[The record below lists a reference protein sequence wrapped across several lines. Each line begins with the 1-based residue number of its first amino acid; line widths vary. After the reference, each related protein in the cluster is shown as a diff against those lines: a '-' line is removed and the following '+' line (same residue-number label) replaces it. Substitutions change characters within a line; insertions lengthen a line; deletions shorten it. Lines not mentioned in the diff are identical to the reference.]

1 MPGLWTDLSAT
12 SIGLTFNLG
21 AYIPGDDEIIA
32 FGGGFAAETR
42 SFNGTAWSDP
52 APATTPP
59 ALTEH
64 GMAYDGVG
72 ALMFGGFELGS
83 GIMNPP
89 ETWRYAA
96 GDWSQLSPATSPG
109 PKDSPMM
116 CDIPGGALLFGGGP
130 HSGPNPHSDET
141 WRWDQSTWTQL
152 SPATPPSPRSSG
164 QMGYLPGVGVVL
176 FGGTDDS
183 ATVAFGDTWLFDLGT
198 EEWTDLTGSLT
209 TSPAARFLGALAY
222 DGTALTLF
230 GGRIWPGSG
239 PSVFRTNQ
247 TWTLDM
253 SEPTW
258 CSCGIALPSARDS
271 IGMVYD
277 STRERAVTWSG
288 NTGSGT
294 TADDT
299 WAFEGTCCADPPPD
313 PFPAALRAT
322 FGLG

>member
-32 FGGGFAAETR
+32 FGGGALAPTR

-72 ALMFGGFELGS
+72 ALIFGGFQMGF
-83 GIMNPP
+83 GTMNPP

-96 GDWSQLSPATSPG
+96 GDWSQLSPGTVPG
-109 PKDSPMM
+109 PKVDPFM
-116 CDIPGGALLFGGGP
+116 CDIPGGALLFGGNDGL
-130 HSGPNPHSDET
+130 GVASDET
-141 WRWDQSTWTQL
+141 WIWDGSDWTLL
-152 SPATPPSPRSSG
+152 SPATPPSARYSG
-164 QMGYLPGVGVVL
+164 QMGYLPGVGVIL
-176 FGGTDDS
+176 FGGTDGVS
-183 ATVAFGDTWLFDLGT
+183 LALGDTWLFDTGT
-198 EEWTDLTGSLT
+198 EEWTDLTGSLA
-209 TSPAARFLGALAY
+209 TSPAARILHAISY
-222 DGTALTLF
+222 DGTALAMF
-230 GGRIWPGSG
+230 GGRIWPGTG
-239 PSVFRTNQ
+239 PSVFITDQ
-247 TWTLDM
+247 TWTLRSDL
-253 SEPTW
+253 SEW
-258 CSCGIALPSARDS
+258 CSCSVTPPSPRDS

-277 STRERAVTWSG
+277 SIRTRAVTWSG
-288 NTGSGT
+288 DTGPG

-299 WAFEGTCCADPPPD
+299 WAFTGTCCADPPPD